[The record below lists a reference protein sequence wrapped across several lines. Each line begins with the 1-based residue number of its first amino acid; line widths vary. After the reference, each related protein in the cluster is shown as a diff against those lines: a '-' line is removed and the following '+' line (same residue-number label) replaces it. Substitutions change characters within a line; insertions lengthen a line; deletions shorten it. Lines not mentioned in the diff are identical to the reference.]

1 MRCLDFAFY
10 IIVLRKMKE
19 SRSEKTEVIKFSWM
33 FITANQW
40 CDQGQWLGVVE
51 CKLSVFVDSLFASVL
66 FTVRVCLRCAQP
78 EILPIPPLRSNQGCS
93 LHSWLQRRTLR
104 VYSRLCSWL
113 RFQLALSTMIRGE
126 HCTSEGGIKYRV
138 FPLYAVTDIV
148 FFHCTR
154 QRI

>member
-1 MRCLDFAFY
+1 MLAPPGPSPKPIVKFCYQFSFFDFHFFSAF
-10 IIVLRKMKE
+10 
-19 SRSEKTEVIKFSWM
+19 
-33 FITANQW
+33 
-40 CDQGQWLGVVE
+40 E
-51 CKLSVFVDSLFASVL
+51 CKLAFFVDSLFASVL
-66 FTVRVCLRCAQP
+66 FSVRVCLRCAQP